1 MDIEMDLLCDFSVN
15 IPRVI
20 VSGNYAILDN
30 VNKILSFTDKGLVAD
45 TGLRFTSV
53 NGENIRIKD
62 LKDHRLIITGN
73 IISVEFLLNK
83 KGD

>member
-1 MDIEMDLLCDFSVN
+1 MDIDMDLLYDFSIN

-20 VSGNYAILDN
+20 ISGNYAILDN

-45 TGLRFTSV
+45 TGKRFTTV
-53 NGENIRIKD
+53 NGENIEIKD

-73 IISVEFLLNK
+73 IISVEFFLNK